1 MRVFLDANVLF
12 SAAKSDGAIR
22 LLLRRLHSAG
32 HALVA
37 DSYVVA
43 EARRNLLA
51 KGPETLGALDEIL
64 LTVELAAFRP
74 VRLPKGVADQVPE
87 KDRPVVSAAI
97 QLHCDALITG
107 DRTHFGALYGTVL
120 LGVAVHSP
128 RSLAESLNL

>member
-12 SAAKSDGAIR
+12 SAAKSNGAIR

-51 KGPETLGALDEIL
+51 KGPEALGALDEVL
-64 LTVELAAFRP
+64 LTVELATFRP
-74 VRLPKGVADQVPE
+74 VHLPKGVAAQVPE
-87 KDRPVVSAAI
+87 KDRPIISAAI
-97 QLHCDALITG
+97 QLHCNALVTG

>member
-12 SAAKSDGAIR
+12 SAAKSNGAIR

-32 HALVA
+32 HTLVA

-51 KGPETLGALDEIL
+51 KGPEALGALDEVL
-64 LTVELAAFRP
+64 MTVELATFRP
-74 VRLPKGVADQVPE
+74 VHLPQGVAARVPE
-87 KDRPVVSAAI
+87 KDRPIISAAI
-97 QLHCDALITG
+97 QLHCNALVTG
-107 DRTHFGALYGTVL
+107 DRTHFDALHGTVL

>member
-12 SAAKSDGAIR
+12 SAAKSNGAIR
-22 LLLRRLHSAG
+22 SLLRRLHSAG
-32 HALVA
+32 RTLVA

-51 KGPETLGALDEIL
+51 KGPEALGALDEVL
-64 LTVELAAFRP
+64 LNVELASFRP
-74 VRLPKGVADQVPE
+74 MHLPQGVAARVPE
-87 KDRPVVSAAI
+87 KDRPIISAAV
-97 QLHCDALITG
+97 QLHCNALVTG

>member
-1 MRVFLDANVLF
+1 MRVFLDADILF
-12 SAAKSDGAIR
+12 SAAKSNGAVR
-22 LLLRRLHSAG
+22 SLLRRLHSAG

-51 KGPETLGALDEIL
+51 KGPEALGALDEVL
-64 LTVELAAFRP
+64 LTVELATFRP
-74 VRLPKGVADQVPE
+74 VHLPQGVAAQVPE
-87 KDRPVVSAAI
+87 QDRPIISAAVR
-97 QLHCDALITG
+97 LHCNALVTG

>member
-12 SAAKSDGAIR
+12 SAARSNGAIR
-22 LLLRRLHSAG
+22 SLLRRLHSAG

-51 KGPETLGALDEIL
+51 KGPEALGALDEVL
-64 LTVELAAFRP
+64 LTVELAAFKP
-74 VRLPKGVADQVPE
+74 MHLPQGVAARVPE
-87 KDRPVVSAAI
+87 KDRPVISAAI
-97 QLHCDALITG
+97 QLHCDVLVTG
-107 DRTHFGALYGTVL
+107 DRTHFGTLYGTVL
-120 LGVAVHSP
+120 LGVTVPSP